1 MGKIAFYSNR
11 PLRYLLNDL
20 SQVFTF
26 CENVPVS
33 ESHKPS
39 WTDIAAAKKEEVNAR
54 IPLEWVIPE
63 DLLPPPSKT
72 RVDDFVAASGFF
84 TANEVKITRSSA
96 TDITA
101 NIVSGSWT
109 AEDVTRAFCKA
120 AAVSHQLVNSL
131 TYTQFPEA
139 IAAAKELDQDFL
151 KTGRARGPLHGV
163 PVSLK
168 DNINIKGA
176 PSTIGFVAYA
186 NEKEEKNSYLVDLL
200 VELGAI
206 VYVKTN
212 VPTAMMM
219 AETVNNVF
227 GITTNPLNRSLTP
240 GGSSGGESALIASYG
255 SPLGV
260 GTDIGGSLRLP
271 ASTTGLFTI
280 RFSGN
285 RLPNFDFKAGMPGQ
299 EAIVSVQGPLARTLE
314 DVVLYSKSII
324 DSEPWFKDP
333 KLYPIPW
340 REIELPRK
348 LKFAVIWDDGFVR
361 VTPPV
366 RRGLETTV
374 EKLRNSGHEVVEW
387 DNKPIAKVY
396 DLLRRLFTADGGKT
410 IRNQLEKGQEPALPF
425 MDNFLKSKE
434 IGVYDLWQLH
444 RERNQIWKEWLDQW
458 NDIEGLDGL
467 IMAAA
472 PYISAKHSKYTH
484 AGYTGLF
491 NLLDYSAAVFPC
503 GVIGDRDIDVR
514 KMDEPPELNAAD
526 KATRE
531 EYDPNEIHGLPVGLQ
546 LIGRKLQE
554 EKVLAMVG
562 RVLEAVNTS

>member
-1 MGKIAFYSNR
+1 MASILAEKPWSADAATASEK
-11 PLRYLLNDL
+11 L
-20 SQVFTF
+20 
-26 CENVPVS
+26 PVS
-33 ESHKPS
+33 GSQKLS
-39 WTDIAAAKKEEVNAR
+39 WTDISAAKKEEVNAR
-54 IPLEWVIPE
+54 IPSEWLIPKE
-63 DLLPPPSKT
+63 LLPPPSRTK
-72 RVDDFVAASGFF
+72 VDDFVATSGFF
-84 TANEVKITRSSA
+84 TDREINITASSA

-101 NIVSGSWT
+101 NIVAGTWT
-109 AEDVTRAFCKA
+109 AEEVTTAFCKA

-139 IAAAKELDQDFL
+139 ITAAKELDEEFA
-151 KTGRARGPLHGV
+151 KTGKPRGPLHGI

-176 PSTIGFVAYA
+176 PSTIGFIAYA
-186 NEKEEKNSYLVDLL
+186 NEREEKNSYIVDLL
-200 VELGAI
+200 VDLGAI
-206 VYVKTN
+206 IYVKTN

-219 AETVNNVF
+219 AETVNNIF
-227 GITTNPLNRSLTP
+227 GVTTNPLNRNLTP

-299 EAIVSVQGPLARTLE
+299 EAIISVQGPIARTLE

-340 REIELPRK
+340 REIQLPQK
-348 LKFAVIWDDGFVR
+348 LKFAIIWDDGYVR

-366 RRGLETTV
+366 RRALEITV
-374 EKLRNSGHEVVEW
+374 AKLRNSGHEVVEW
-387 DNKPIAKVY
+387 DNKPIGKIY
-396 DLLRRLFTADGGKT
+396 NLLRRIFTADGGKT
-410 IRNQLEKGQEPALPF
+410 IRSQLEKGEEPAPKF
-425 MDNFLKSKE
+425 MDNFLQSQE
-434 IGVYDLWQLH
+434 IGVYDMWQLQ

-458 NDIEGLDGL
+458 NEIEGLDGI

-491 NLLDYSAAVFPC
+491 NLLDYSVAVFPC
-503 GVIGDRDIDVR
+503 GVIGDREIDVR
-514 KMDEPPELNAAD
+514 KADEPPELNEVD

-562 RVLEAVNTS
+562 RVLEAVNAR